1 MSVIY
6 EVNLAVEPAIED
18 EFADWLQ
25 THVAEM
31 LALPGF
37 EAAETL
43 LEEGPPDQPV
53 FSVRYRLRDRDALDE
68 YFEQHAARMRADGVA
83 RFGGAFRASRRILR
97 RIG

>member
-6 EVNLAVEPAIED
+6 EVNLGVEPRIAD
-18 EFADWLQ
+18 EFADWLH

-37 EAAETL
+37 ESAEIL
-43 LEEGPPDQPV
+43 REEGPPDQPL
-53 FSVRYRLRDRDALDE
+53 FSVRYRLRDRVALDE

-83 RFGGAFRASRRILR
+83 RFGEAFRASRRVLR